1 MTSNANAP
9 HQNLEDRTYLTY
21 KIQQCGE
28 TNKMYFCCAP
38 LVETKNNWLSD
49 AFSSHTWFGPKKKKK
64 KSNLSLKLCI
74 NFNYVTKSTFLFRLL
89 IFPTTKLAQKIW
101 KKSYGSAHNCTYPYV
116 LFLVYWVVGIQV
128 NHLWCS
134 VCWSRVSSDLRDK
147 QRIRERNDL

>member
-1 MTSNANAP
+1 MEKQTKCTFAVR
-9 HQNLEDRTYLTY
+9 HLLKQKIIDYL
-21 KIQQCGE
+21 IH
-28 TNKMYFCCAP
+28 
-38 LVETKNNWLSD
+38 LVWTK
-49 AFSSHTWFGPKKKKK
+49 KE